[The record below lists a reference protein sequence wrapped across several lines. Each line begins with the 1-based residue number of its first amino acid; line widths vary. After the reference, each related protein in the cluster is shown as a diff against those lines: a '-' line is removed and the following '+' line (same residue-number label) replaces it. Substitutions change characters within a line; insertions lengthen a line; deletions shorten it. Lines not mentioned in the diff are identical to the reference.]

1 MTPFRE
7 VSGPIARLPLDNI
20 DTDQLIPARFMTRT
34 RSEGYGD
41 ALLHD
46 LRLDADGKPIPDFP
60 LHAVADPVFLVA
72 GANFG
77 CGSSREAAVYAL
89 ADFGIRAVLAL
100 GFGDIFR
107 SNAMKNGLLPIVL
120 SRTDQARTMEAEQM
134 TIDLEA
140 QTVTLSDRGPPLR
153 FEIPTAARRRM
164 LEGLDEISDTL
175 TRLTRIE
182 AHEAVAHRERPWLLP
197 DMSPT

>member
-1 MTPFRE
+1 MIPFRN
-7 VSGPIARLPLDNI
+7 VSGPVACLPLDNI

-41 ALLHD
+41 ALLRD
-46 LRLDADGKPIPDFP
+46 LRMDANGKPVPDFP
-60 LHAVADPVFLVA
+60 LHAETGPVFLVA

-100 GFGDIFR
+100 GFGDIFH

-120 SRTDQARTMEAEQM
+120 SLTDNARAMKAGQM

-140 QTVTLSDRGPPLR
+140 QTVTVQDGGPPLS
-153 FEIPTAARRRM
+153 FEVPAAARRRM

-175 TRLTRIE
+175 TRLTSIE
-182 AHEAVAHRERPWLLP
+182 AHEAVAHRARPWLLP
-197 DMSPT
+197 DISPT